1 MSLSG
6 QAFDKKTMILVNEG
20 GLYEKTVQK
29 IRCGMYDSGNVCW
42 AAGGL
47 WRQFGFIR
55 RRKEDSFY
63 LVPGLCGNGCGS
75 FRPGILGGTACT
87 IREGRELRV

>member
-1 MSLSG
+1 MRKR
-6 QAFDKKTMILVNEG
+6 FKKLGAVCMTAAMCV
-20 GLYEKTVQK
+20 GLL
-29 IRCGMYDSGNVCW
+29 
-42 AAGGL
+42 AGGL
-47 WRQFGFIR
+47 LRQFGFIR
-55 RRKEDSFY
+55 PRKEDSFY

>member
-1 MSLSG
+1 MRKR
-6 QAFDKKTMILVNEG
+6 FKKLGAVCMTAAM
-20 GLYEKTVQK
+20 
-29 IRCGMYDSGNVCW
+29 CW